1 MNRQYALINVK
12 TKDYV
17 KIIGNKNESTIVI
30 SEVPIIVLENTTISS
45 ILKEYPT
52 LNTTDL
58 GIIEVKVERKS
69 FNKGDTVLDIKK
81 NIFKLG
87 RNMKCIICN
96 ADTEEEGALILKA
109 GTSENGHAE
118 GAPVHIDCL
127 VKKVVYYEQDSL
139 IAAITT

>member
-30 SEVPIIVLENTTISS
+30 SEVPIIVLEDTTISS

-58 GIIEVKVERKS
+58 GIIEVKVERKA
-69 FNKGDTVLDIKK
+69 FNKGNTVLDTKK

-87 RNMKCIICN
+87 GNMKCIICN
-96 ADTEEEGALILKA
+96 ANTEEDAALILKA
-109 GTSENGHAE
+109 GTSESGYAE
-118 GAPVHIDCL
+118 GSPVHIDCL